1 MLQFARFAATRAS
14 LAIFTLIM
22 VSFIV
27 FSLMELVPGD
37 CAERYLS
44 FKSSQGAVITLEDI
58 QAERVRLGLDKPYL
72 IRWGNWIVNAFQG
85 EFGDSCILRLNI
97 SELLGQ
103 KFWLSLGICLASL
116 LLAYLIAIPVGI
128 ISATSKNPWT
138 NNGLRLVSYLGLAMP
153 NFLLALMIMLF
164 STIVFGD
171 TLTGLFSKEFRDA
184 AWSFDRVKD
193 FLSRAWLPIFILAW
207 SATAFAI
214 QTVRALMSDEV
225 GKLYVVAA
233 SARGVTGRT
242 LLWRYPAR
250 HALGP
255 IINSLGFDLN
265 RIFNEL
271 PIVALILT
279 LTEAGS
285 TTSRCTGG
293 WDLRTR
299 ARRST
304 AALRSCLLSF
314 LSCTRSWPASGN
326 VASMASKAH
335 VIRRVISVTSRLGR
349 DSTSIEADT
358 SPARS
363 QPLHN
368 TMKVRSRF
376 PIIDQ
381 HSWLAAGTFLSTTVR
396 ERESWKSA
404 CDARTS
410 RVREW

>member
-1 MLQFARFAATRAS
+1 MLQFARFTAVRAG
-14 LAIFTLIM
+14 LAILTLIM
-22 VSFIV
+22 VSFLV

-44 FKSSQGAVITLEDI
+44 FKSSQGSVITLADI

-72 IRWGNWIVNAFQG
+72 VRWVNWIVNAFQG

-97 SELLGQ
+97 AELLGQ

-128 ISATSKNPWT
+128 ISATTKNPWA
-138 NNGLRLVSYLGLAMP
+138 NNSLRLVSYLGLAMP

-184 AWSFDRVKD
+184 AWSIDRVKD

-285 TTSRCTGG
+285 LLIEALARSNDQQLAGAIIFMLTAAIVGINFITDIILALTDPRV
-293 WDLRTR
+293 
-299 ARRST
+299 RRS
-304 AALRSCLLSF
+304 
-314 LSCTRSWPASGN
+314 
-326 VASMASKAH
+326 
-335 VIRRVISVTSRLGR
+335 ILG
-349 DSTSIEADT
+349 
-358 SPARS
+358 
-363 QPLHN
+363 
-368 TMKVRSRF
+368 
-376 PIIDQ
+376 
-381 HSWLAAGTFLSTTVR
+381 
-396 ERESWKSA
+396 
-404 CDARTS
+404 
-410 RVREW
+410 